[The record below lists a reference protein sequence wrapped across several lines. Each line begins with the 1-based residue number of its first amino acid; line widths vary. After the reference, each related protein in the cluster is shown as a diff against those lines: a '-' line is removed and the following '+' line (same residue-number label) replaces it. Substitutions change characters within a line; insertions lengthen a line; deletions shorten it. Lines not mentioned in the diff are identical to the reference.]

1 MAQEQSANRKK
12 NKSLAWL
19 IFIISTVALA
29 VAIITHWEWLTLILP
44 FWVTS
49 FVVAMDLM

>member
-1 MAQEQSANRKK
+1 MADQLTQKSKK
-12 NKSLAWL
+12 NKSLARI
-19 IFIISTVALA
+19 IFIASTIALA

-44 FWVTS
+44 FWTTS